1 MMGLFKNKFSFF
13 LLLSLYTLLLT
24 AGLLYYRF
32 PAESF
37 KHYCETSLAGFLP
50 DSKCSIKS
58 IRYTFPMGITLR
70 DIEFS
75 SKKNAATRLFFIQR
89 ADIVG
94 TPLDLTS
101 RFHVTMDAAEGK
113 IAFTVN
119 REPEKK
125 LLQLDDIRVSHF
137 NLEKALFLHQTMN
150 RTITG
155 FLELDGNF
163 QKTWKSGKA
172 VSTGKGKASISSGS
186 FGLLY
191 PILSLKKI
199 DLQAMESSFALQD
212 KELTVSDGTFNGR
225 ELTGSFS
232 GTIAI
237 QTRFPLSVF
246 SLRGEMEPLPP
257 LLKKSKYAQNMIIQL
272 KKQRKRGSLPFLLKG
287 TVEKP
292 RFQFDS

>member
-1 MMGLFKNKFSFF
+1 MGIFKNKFSFF
-13 LLLSLYTLLLT
+13 LLLSTYTLLLT

-37 KHYCETSLAGFLP
+37 KRYCETSLAQFLP

-58 IRYTFPMGITLR
+58 ISYTFPMGITLQ
-70 DIEFS
+70 DIEFLS
-75 SKKNAATRLFFIQR
+75 AKSTTTRLFFIQR

-101 RFHVTMDAAEGK
+101 RFHVMMNAGEGR
-113 IAFTVN
+113 ISFTVN

-137 NLEKALFLHQTMN
+137 NLEKALFLHHTMN

-155 FLELDGNF
+155 FLELEGTF
-163 QKTWKSGKA
+163 QRTWKSGKA
-172 VSTGKGKASISSGS
+172 LSTGKGKASISDGS

-191 PILSLKKI
+191 PILSLKEI
-199 DLQAMESSFALQD
+199 DLQSMESSFDLQD
-212 KELTVSDGTFNGR
+212 KELKISNGTFNGK

-232 GTIAI
+232 GALAV
-237 QTRFPLSVF
+237 QPRFPLSVF
-246 SLRGEMEPLPP
+246 SIRGEMEPLPP

-292 RFQFDS
+292 RFHFDS

>member
-1 MMGLFKNKFSFF
+1 MGIFKNKFSFF
-13 LLLSLYTLLLT
+13 LLLSIYTLLLT
-24 AGLLYYRF
+24 GGLLYYRF

-37 KHYCETSLAGFLP
+37 KQYCETSLEQFLP

-58 IRYTFPMGITLR
+58 ISYTFPMAVTLTN
-70 DIEFS
+70 IEFVS
-75 SKKNAATRLFFIQR
+75 SKSKSTRLFFIKR
-89 ADIVG
+89 AEIIG

-101 RFHVTMDAAEGK
+101 RFHVTMDAGEGK
-113 IAFTVN
+113 ISFTLK

-125 LLQLDDIRVSHF
+125 LLQLDDVRISHF

-150 RTITG
+150 RPITG

-163 QKTWKSGKA
+163 QKTWKSGKTH
-172 VSTGKGKASISSGS
+172 STGKARAAISDGS

-199 DLQAMESSFALQD
+199 DLQAMESSFELQNN
-212 KELTVSDGTFNGR
+212 ELTISKGSFNGR

-232 GTIAI
+232 GSIAM
-237 QTRFPLSVF
+237 QSRFPLSVF
-246 SLRGEMEPLPP
+246 SVRGEIEPLAP

-287 TVEKP
+287 SVEKP